1 MMGRI
6 YSDQKCPVCGGI
18 FVYDGRRS
26 GLFCRHHPEQM
37 ATRRF
42 RVRFGKKTHRRFKN
56 YQEAERFLNGLRYE
70 FDKGVYDPRDYQ
82 KGNPLGFAALA
93 DKWLQIKQKEV
104 RPKSYNNLRNYM
116 DKAKRAWGQTNIKAI
131 GFGEIEDFL
140 FSQDVSDKT
149 RSNMRSCLHSFWVWL
164 KKRRVISLKEFPE
177 FPEISYELG
186 WRKITDKE
194 NQEAIIEEIRRLTY
208 HINPKIWLGIK
219 WLSTYISIRPGEL
232 LNLKEQDIN
241 IKLRCFIIPHP
252 KEKKPKL
259 VPMLEEDIEILK
271 NMPIG
276 LPDLP
281 FFRHV
286 EGVRGCKPGQPF
298 GKKYFYKWWKK
309 ACANLRI
316 NDLDLYGGTKHT
328 TTTALGEVFS
338 PEQIKR
344 GSLHSTNKAFDRYLQ
359 AKAGDA
365 LKIYHMANQLTNRGQ
380 PVANKNSGP
389 KSANILKFK

>member
-1 MMGRI
+1 
-6 YSDQKCPVCGGI
+6 
-18 FVYDGRRS
+18 
-26 GLFCRHHPEQM
+26 
-37 ATRRF
+37 
-42 RVRFGKKTHRRFKN
+42 
-56 YQEAERFLNGLRYE
+56 
-70 FDKGVYDPRDYQ
+70 
-82 KGNPLGFAALA
+82 
-93 DKWLQIKQKEV
+93 
-104 RPKSYNNLRNYM
+104 
-116 DKAKRAWGQTNIKAI
+116 
-131 GFGEIEDFL
+131 
-140 FSQDVSDKT
+140 
-149 RSNMRSCLHSFWVWL
+149 
-164 KKRRVISLKEFPE
+164 
-177 FPEISYELG
+177 
-186 WRKITDKE
+186 
-194 NQEAIIEEIRRLTY
+194 
-208 HINPKIWLGIK
+208 
-219 WLSTYISIRPGEL
+219 
-232 LNLKEQDIN
+232 
-241 IKLRCFIIPHP
+241 
-252 KEKKPKL
+252 
-259 VPMLEEDIEILK
+259 
-271 NMPIG
+271 
-276 LPDLP
+276 LP

>member
-1 MMGRI
+1 
-6 YSDQKCPVCGGI
+6 
-18 FVYDGRRS
+18 
-26 GLFCRHHPEQM
+26 
-37 ATRRF
+37 
-42 RVRFGKKTHRRFKN
+42 
-56 YQEAERFLNGLRYE
+56 
-70 FDKGVYDPRDYQ
+70 VYDPRDYQ

-232 LNLKEQDIN
+232 LNLKEQVCHFLD
-241 IKLRCFIIPHP
+241 
-252 KEKKPKL
+252 
-259 VPMLEEDIEILK
+259 MLK
-271 NMPIG
+271 G
-276 LPDLP
+276 
-281 FFRHV
+281 
-286 EGVRGCKPGQPF
+286 
-298 GKKYFYKWWKK
+298 
-309 ACANLRI
+309 
-316 NDLDLYGGTKHT
+316 
-328 TTTALGEVFS
+328 
-338 PEQIKR
+338 
-344 GSLHSTNKAFDRYLQ
+344 
-359 AKAGDA
+359 
-365 LKIYHMANQLTNRGQ
+365 
-380 PVANKNSGP
+380 
-389 KSANILKFK
+389 